1 MGIFLLFLT
10 LILNSFTSSQDL
22 ILNQTGNL
30 SVINQNNVSEN
41 IFNQTNVIA
50 NTSVDEKLT
59 NDDGQVFFNI
69 IISILLV
76 CVFAYL
82 IIYLYKK
89 YKISKTRLD
98 YELEFLKENPRN
110 KVGFVA
116 LAEDVEVGN

>member
-41 IFNQTNVIA
+41 IFNQTNGIA

-98 YELEFLKENPRN
+98 YELEFLKEKNATIYTQELSNIR
-110 KVGFVA
+110 
-116 LAEDVEVGN
+116 